1 MSSLTFDAALSQQS
15 ASATVNFQHTSYFKS
30 PSVAFPMAP
39 LPPPEAVL
47 SQYPKNPLG
56 VVHFEN
62 LGVVVKPSD
71 EHSQVTKAIRR
82 AFPGNEVP
90 VPELYGWKTY
100 EGRNFIYMS
109 QMPGMTLKE
118 AWANLSLTEKQSVTA
133 QIGHIVSALRDIP
146 HPSCYPYIGSIS
158 HGRVQ
163 DLYFRGDPEAS
174 GPFQNVKEFNDH
186 VQLLSVPESLRS
198 DQIEDPYRHLLPD
211 TGNICFTHADLHLDN
226 IMVSSSHPRKITGI
240 LDWEQCGWYPEY
252 WEYCKLHL
260 NSPWSHEWRK
270 EGFADSVTER
280 HEAELDAIGEYWHW
294 RRP

>member
-1 MSSLTFDAALSQQS
+1 
-15 ASATVNFQHTSYFKS
+15 
-30 PSVAFPMAP
+30 MAP

-47 SQYPKNPLG
+47 SKRPQDPLG

-62 LGVVVKPSD
+62 LGVVVKYGPPHKVRL
-71 EHSQVTKAIRR
+71 EEAQAIQAIRR

-163 DLYFRGDPEAS
+163 DLYFRGDLEAS
-174 GPFQNVKEFNDH
+174 GPFQTVKEFNDH
-186 VQLLSVPESLRS
+186 VQFLSVPESLRS

-211 TGNICFTHADLHLDN
+211 TGNLCFTHADLHLDN
-226 IMVSSSHPRKITGI
+226 ILVSSSHPRKITGI

-280 HEAELDAIGEYWHW
+280 YEAELDAIGEYWDW